1 MASTTHHTNTPH
13 PAGTILI
20 ERFRVL
26 KTLGKGSFGVV
37 Y

>member
-1 MASTTHHTNTPH
+1 MASSTVTPH
-13 PAGTILI
+13 PAGTLLI